1 MVVYELNMLCRKS
14 VHSISIVARNLNF
27 ILFFPPHQM
36 PLCVSPQEA
45 MPVVLKRDSLD
56 AMGPVVGEELLE
68 EAAALAASAE
78 ASAKEASELRL
89 PTAPPATSA
98 ANEAAGNSNM
108 EEAAASRGVVEGL
121 GESDFELSMTELRN
135 AGLIEGGMAGW
146 TVWSQYD

>member
-1 MVVYELNMLCRKS
+1 
-14 VHSISIVARNLNF
+14 
-27 ILFFPPHQM
+27 M

-78 ASAKEASELRL
+78 QANADELRL
-89 PTAPPATSA
+89 PTAPPAQSA
-98 ANEAAGNSNM
+98 AANREAAGNSNP
-108 EEAAASRGVVEGL
+108 EASREGVVEGL

>member
-1 MVVYELNMLCRKS
+1 MVDQDALQKVSS
-14 VHSISIVARNLNF
+14 VSISSCIF
-27 ILFFPPHQM
+27 PHQM

-78 ASAKEASELRL
+78 QANANELRL
-89 PTAPPATSA
+89 PTAPPAQSA
-98 ANEAAGNSNM
+98 ANREAGNSNP
-108 EEAAASRGVVEGL
+108 EASREGVVEGL
-121 GESDFELSMTELRN
+121 GESDFELSMTELRELTN
-135 AGLIEGGMAGW
+135 AGLVEGGMAGW

>member
-1 MVVYELNMLCRKS
+1 
-14 VHSISIVARNLNF
+14 
-27 ILFFPPHQM
+27 M

-78 ASAKEASELRL
+78 QANDELRL
-89 PTAPPATSA
+89 PTAPPARSA
-98 ANEAAGNSNM
+98 AANREAGNSNP
-108 EEAAASRGVVEGL
+108 EASRGEVVEGL